1 MIDGISASYRFVPK
15 WHRFVQFE
23 AIRPGHTWPMARLAV
38 VFTGGTIS
46 MRHDPAAAGNVPTM
60 GGEEL
65 LATVPGLAE
74 IAEIEPIDWGLVPAS
89 HLSFDQVLEIGGILA
104 EQLGRPDIDGAV
116 IVQGTDTIE
125 ETAFA
130 WDLLPLPA
138 KPIVVVGSMRSASQE
153 AYDGPE
159 NLRNAVAAAADP
171 TLSGVGVVVAM
182 AGELHGADDVRKTHT
197 HTHATFQ
204 SPNAGRLGVVI
215 DGRVTLRRS
224 REPVRLPRWP
234 KRAALPVHLVTAL
247 LDADP
252 AAVDRLLDP
261 PPAGLVVAATGGGN
275 TGPWLLDAG
284 ARLIGIGVPV
294 VLTTRCPSGQVRPG
308 YAFAGGS
315 SQWWEAGAIFSGTLD
330 PLKARVLVALGAGA
344 GLSVGDLAAAFA
356 PFGGGAYAGA

>member
-1 MIDGISASYRFVPK
+1 
-15 WHRFVQFE
+15 
-23 AIRPGHTWPMARLAV
+23 MARVAV

-60 GGEEL
+60 RGDEL

-89 HLSFDQVLEIGGILA
+89 HLSFEQVLEIGRILA
-104 EQLGRPDIDGAV
+104 DQLGRPDIDGAV
-116 IVQGTDTIE
+116 VVQGTDVIE

-138 KPIVVVGSMRSASQE
+138 KPVVVVGAMRSASQE

-159 NLRNAVAAAADP
+159 NLRNAIAAAADP
-171 TLSGVGVVVAM
+171 ALVGAGVVVVM

-197 HTHATFQ
+197 HAHATFQ
-204 SPNAGRLGVVI
+204 SPNAGRLGVVNG
-215 DGRVTLRRS
+215 GRVTLLRS
-224 REPVRLPRWP
+224 RSLVRLARWP
-234 KRAALPVHLVTAL
+234 DRAALPVHVVTAVL
-247 LDADP
+247 NADR

-275 TGPWLLDAG
+275 TAPWLLAAG
-284 ARLIGIGVPV
+284 DRLLRAGVPV
-294 VLTTRCPSGQVRPG
+294 VLTTRCPSGQARPG
-308 YAFAGGS
+308 YAFPGGS

-330 PLKARVLVALGAGA
+330 PLKARVLVALGLGA
-344 GLSVGDLAAAFA
+344 GLSVSDIAQVCAA
-356 PFGGGAYAGA
+356 FGGGAYAGA